1 MISWESLAFPM
12 VFLLG
17 QSRYNTQNNS
27 YDGNCEV
34 EISLGDW
41 SLSVTIE
48 GLEILMAKVWLNVY
62 NIFISINIAH
72 LYSEIQSPFLYI
84 SSKALFALHSF
95 STLSID
101 F

>member
-1 MISWESLAFPM
+1 MKSWESLAFPM
-12 VFLLG
+12 AFLLG

-27 YDGNCEV
+27 YDGV
-34 EISLGDW
+34 EISLGDL
-41 SLSVTIE
+41 SLLVTIA
-48 GLEILMAKVWLNVY
+48 GLEILVAKVWLNVC